1 VTSAVDEKVVD
12 GAVNAVADVILGAS
26 TTSARADRTLVDGA
40 VNRIAD
46 LVLWAG
52 AVLRRLQTGVIQNY
66 LLAMV
71 VGIFVIAV
79 LFLMFR

>member
-1 VTSAVDEKVVD
+1 
-12 GAVNAVADVILGAS
+12 
-26 TTSARADRTLVDGA
+26 VDGA

-66 LLAMV
+66 LLAMA

>member
-1 VTSAVDEKVVD
+1 
-12 GAVNAVADVILGAS
+12 
-26 TTSARADRTLVDGA
+26 VDGA

-46 LVLWAG
+46 LVCEAG
-52 AVLRRLQTGVIQNY
+52 EVLRRLQTGVIQNY

-79 LFLMFR
+79 LFLLVR